1 MTPSL
6 SLLLASDV
14 DGRGAHCCLVWLQ
27 SALLFLLCAA
37 VRLHLSASPASQM
50 VVIVLGEW
58 LPIARALVV
67 HRIVQ
72 SKSVRTWRP
81 RQWTLSHAR
90 RLGGACASRRGD
102 AA

>member
-37 VRLHLSASPASQM
+37 VRLRLSVPPASQM

-58 LPIARALVV
+58 LSPAVP
-67 HRIVQ
+67 
-72 SKSVRTWRP
+72 SSYT
-81 RQWTLSHAR
+81 
-90 RLGGACASRRGD
+90 ASYSPSQ
-102 AA
+102 